1 MIIIILNIVIVM
13 VEDMGKWLG
22 VRIIIVRRN
31 GFIVSVLM
39 IRII

>member
-13 VEDMGKWLG
+13 VEDMGKWLD